1 MLNMSYQVIARKY
14 RPKKFSEV
22 IGQDSIVTTL
32 KNSLILGRTAH
43 AYLFCGSRG
52 TGKTT
57 LARLMAKAL
66 NCDKKSLDAEPC
78 DNCPSCQAIASGRS
92 LDVLEIDGASNRG
105 IDDIRQINETVAYAS
120 SDGKWKIYI
129 IDEVHMLTKEAFN
142 ALLKTLEEPP
152 QGVKFFFA
160 TTEPEKVPET
170 IVSRC
175 QRFDLLRISEEQILK
190 KLKNIC
196 SDFDK
201 HLEETALRLLAR
213 RARGGLRD
221 AESMLD
227 QILSLPEDP
236 ITESSVAKYLGLPS
250 TEFFFQLDEH
260 CNKCNVA
267 FAFHLTETHPDIDP
281 LLFLEGLA
289 EHYRILLGLRFDPK
303 LLEKAEY
310 EWLEPSIKQA
320 YLHSSNIY
328 TTDQCLFI
336 LEEIVNWLQK
346 IGKSPYPRFA
356 LEILLMTIL
365 RSKKRVAIDTLL
377 QKISLL
383 EKQLNTPLPQNP
395 PLDKENENPSK
406 NITISPVSKTMT
418 GSDEEAKTEPVKEP
432 LPTALPNPNIR
443 HETIMRF
450 AAVELEGS
458 IKKIN

>member
-1 MLNMSYQVIARKY
+1 MSYQVIARKY

-22 IGQDSIVTTL
+22 VGQGGIVTTL

-78 DNCPSCQAIASGRS
+78 GECPSCQAIAAGRS

-175 QRFDLLRISEEQILK
+175 QRFDLTRISEGEILQ
-190 KLKNIC
+190 KLRTI
-196 SDFDK
+196 SADFDR
-201 HLEETALRLLAR
+201 HLEEAALRLIAR

-227 QILSLPEDP
+227 QVLSLPEEP
-236 ITESSVAKYLGLPS
+236 ITSSSVAKYLGLPP
-250 TEFFFQLDEH
+250 TEFFFQLDDR
-260 CNKCNVA
+260 CNKCDIA
-267 FAFHLTETHPDIDP
+267 FAFQLSETHPDTDP

-289 EHYRILLGLRFDPK
+289 EHYRLLLGLQFDSK
-303 LLEKAEY
+303 LLEKTEY
-310 EWLEPSIKQA
+310 EWLEPNIKQA
-320 YLHSSNIY
+320 YLHSANSY

-336 LEEIVNWLQK
+336 LEEIVQWLQK

-356 LEILLMTIL
+356 IEILLLTIL
-365 RSKKRVAIDTLL
+365 RSKKRIAIDTLL
-377 QKISLL
+377 QKLSQL
-383 EKQLNTPLPQNP
+383 EKQVAAHKEPISATNVSIEPKQQEPATAPPQVTAP
-395 PLDKENENPSK
+395 Q
-406 NITISPVSKTMT
+406 
-418 GSDEEAKTEPVKEP
+418 EAKKETP
-432 LPTALPNPNIR
+432 SALPNPNTR